1 MLCKKS
7 RFISP
12 GFCPACIVPK
22 ALMSNPPEGPADPP
36 IVLKLAGMLLLNMS
50 MGFAFGG
57 WAAGATWLVIGGAT
71 CEAVGDC
78 TLVLEVGVVGGLEHQ
93 LQSAEISRVGLAS

>member
-71 CEAVGDC
+71 CEAVG
-78 TLVLEVGVVGGLEHQ
+78 GIAPWFWR
-93 LQSAEISRVGLAS
+93 SA